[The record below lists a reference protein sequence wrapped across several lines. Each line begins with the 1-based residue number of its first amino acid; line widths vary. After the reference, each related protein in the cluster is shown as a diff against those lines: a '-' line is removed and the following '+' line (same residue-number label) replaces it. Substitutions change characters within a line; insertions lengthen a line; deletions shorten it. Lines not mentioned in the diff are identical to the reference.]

1 MAQSILETSAGLYRP
16 EGTRILY
23 LNGGITED
31 MAFLFN
37 LNMLQLESEDS
48 HQDITVYINSP
59 GGSVSAGLSMIDTM
73 DIVSCDVK
81 TVCIGIAASMAAWI
95 LMCGTKGKRFA
106 LPHSNMM
113 LHQPLG
119 GMGGIIQASDIKLM
133 SDEMMRT
140 KAELFAMVTERT
152 GQPLK
157 EVERDCDRDFYLS
170 APQAIEYGLIDGI
183 LKSHKN
189 ARKS

>member
-23 LNGGITED
+23 INGGITED
-31 MAFLFN
+31 MAFMFN
-37 LNMLQLESEDS
+37 VNMLQLESEDR
-48 HQDITVYINSP
+48 HEDITIYINSP

-73 DIVSCDVK
+73 DIVSCDIK
-81 TVCIGIAASMAAWI
+81 TVCIGVAASMAAWI

-106 LPHSNMM
+106 LPHSKMM

-170 APQAIEYGLIDGI
+170 APQAVEYGLIDDI
-183 LKSHKN
+183 LKSHK
-189 ARKS
+189 RS

>member
-37 LNMLQLESEDS
+37 LNMLQLEAEDS

-183 LKSHKN
+183 LKSHKE